1 MDIFD
6 EVDGILTEL
15 ELPYYHDMPEFAREP
30 PDTFLVYS
38 AYDTPSLRGDG
49 DEIMTRYHFTFNI
62 FGKNRKYTRQIYETL
77 KPLLKHSGFI
87 RSGTTYTADND
98 FPKYYR
104 ISAVFYIDIDTER
117 KDLILCPIR
126 LKKQT

>member
-6 EVDGILTEL
+6 EVDGILTEFGM
-15 ELPYYHDMPEFAREP
+15 PYYHDMPEFAREP

-38 AYDTPSLRGDG
+38 AYDTPSLHGDG
-49 DEIMTRYHFTFNI
+49 DEITTRYHFTFNI
-62 FGKNRKYTRQIYETL
+62 FGKDRKYTRQIYKTL

-87 RSGTTYTADND
+87 RSGTSYTSDND

-104 ISAVFYIDIDTER
+104 ISAGFYIDIDTDKER
-117 KDLILCPIR
+117 I
-126 LKKQT
+126 

>member
-6 EVDGILTEL
+6 EVDGILTEFGM
-15 ELPYYHDMPEFAREP
+15 PYYHDMPELAREP

-49 DEIMTRYHFTFNI
+49 DEITTRYHFTFNI
-62 FGKNRKYTRQIYETL
+62 FGKDRKYTRQIYKTL

-87 RSGTTYTADND
+87 RSGTVYTADNN

-104 ISAVFYIDIDTER
+104 ISADFNIDIDTER
-117 KDLILCPIR
+117 I
-126 LKKQT
+126 